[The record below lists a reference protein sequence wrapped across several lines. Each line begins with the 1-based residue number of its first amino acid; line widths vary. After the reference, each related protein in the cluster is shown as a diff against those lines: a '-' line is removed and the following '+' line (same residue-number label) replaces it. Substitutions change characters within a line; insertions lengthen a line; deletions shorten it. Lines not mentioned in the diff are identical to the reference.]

1 MKDRATLTPI
11 EAPRPLNQ
19 SGRPCEACGNM
30 FLHRVDCTLEAKRH
44 PLPPGRTMRKDTDKE
59 ASK

>member
-30 FLHRVDCTLEAKRH
+30 FLHRIDCTLEAQAKRE
-44 PLPPGRTMRKDTDKE
+44 PLPPGRTTRKE

>member
-30 FLHRVDCTLEAKRH
+30 FLHRIDCTLEAGKRE
-44 PLPPGRTMRKDTDKE
+44 PLPPGRTIRKE
-59 ASK
+59 Q